1 MRSAIDSA
9 RSGCYD
15 ALLEPVPVKTM
26 QGNCYLVER
35 FAPVSTDVGGAA
47 ITQHFLDREASHL
60 PSENIQ
66 LNLLGEYQQAYV
78 SGRHLLPNPPPVL
91 LPLSLRLI
99 LFLLRLEAK
108 YTL

>member
-47 ITQHFLDREASHL
+47 ITQHFLDREASYL

-66 LNLLGEYQQAYV
+66 LNLLGEFQSAAKPTA
-78 SGRHLLPNPPPVL
+78 GA
-91 LPLSLRLI
+91 LPLSLRLM
-99 LFLLRLEAK
+99 LFLL
-108 YTL
+108 